1 MKIMRFRN
9 PWYTRQL
16 FQPEYYTV
24 RDNETPI
31 EYKGYY
37 IFRYSNPWVDVVEHV
52 QYAPGNEE
60 FVCVTQRGSVKNAK
74 AWIDSQEQV

>member
-1 MKIMRFRN
+1 MIIRKFRN

-16 FQPEYYTV
+16 FQPEYYPV

-37 IFRYSNPWVDVVEHV
+37 IFKYSNPWIDVVKYDDISTE
-52 QYAPGNEE
+52 Y
-60 FVCVTQRGSVKNAK
+60 VCVTQRVTVKNAER
-74 AWIDSQEQV
+74 WIDSQGDL